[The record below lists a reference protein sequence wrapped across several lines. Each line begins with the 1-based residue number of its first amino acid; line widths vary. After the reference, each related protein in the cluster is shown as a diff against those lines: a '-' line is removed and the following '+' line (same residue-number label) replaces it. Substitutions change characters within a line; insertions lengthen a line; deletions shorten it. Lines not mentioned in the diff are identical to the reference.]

1 MRQVELREGIAVSTA
16 EGMEIGKSKAAALG
30 AVAQVLDSANPRV
43 SRCCLALLSDL
54 HTITHCSLT
63 CTRSHTQMRSCARV
77 HTLVVHTAMR
87 NKVVPSRVLMAVP
100 NMGFTP
106 IIMLGLEKRVPF
118 LFPSLTMPITTLV
131 TGSQP
136 LFLFRVPHSCSLARL
151 CTRCALV
158 SASLACTHPRAPVL
172 LHMVV

>member
-1 MRQVELREGIAVSTA
+1 VF
-16 EGMEIGKSKAAALG
+16 
-30 AVAQVLDSANPRV
+30 
-43 SRCCLALLSDL
+43 
-54 HTITHCSLT
+54 
-63 CTRSHTQMRSCARV
+63 V
-77 HTLVVHTAMR
+77 HTLVVHTATR
-87 NKVVPSRVLMAVP
+87 TKVVPSRVLMAVP

-136 LFLFRVPHSCSLARL
+136 LFLSRVPNSCSLARL

-158 SASLACTHPRAPVL
+158 SASLACTHPRALVL
-172 LHMVV
+172 LHMLV